1 MSQLKLSNYFKIEK
15 MVKVTAT
22 NHTPDIAIEL
32 NTPVKKPVQKSIV
45 ACGVSVEIDGEDVS
59 DQFDYLRKKGKY
71 SSREI
76 VPMAHRRRFCD
87 DLYANNKVSD
97 EYYTELISY
106 ERFIKT
112 YRLQGQRVFEPFYA
126 DGTSTREM
134 ASLVDI
140 VGRRGANF
148 WDIYKDPEFDGLM
161 VLSNPPFSFK
171 WQVIITLLE
180 ERRNFALILPWETFY
195 DKRNKDK
202 TIILEECPLKI
213 YQRRYGGEYIWFKCR
228 PYEQSFFHPIDNGKL
243 HTEGRAGVYK
253 TIGTHILYWRFDGD
267 FTRDED
273 YVEKDEQRV
282 AGRFKLRKVFKAWKA
297 YKNE

>member
-22 NHTPDIAIEL
+22 NQTPDIVIEL
-32 NTPVKKPVQKSIV
+32 NKPVKKPVQKSIV
-45 ACGVSVEIDGEDVS
+45 ACGISVEIDGEDVS
-59 DQFDYLRKKGKY
+59 DQFIDVRKKGKY

-76 VPMAHRRRFCD
+76 VPLAHRRAFCD
-87 DLYANNKVSD
+87 ELYANNKVSD

-134 ASLVDI
+134 STLVDV
-140 VGRRGANF
+140 VGFQGANF
-148 WDIYKDPEFDGLM
+148 WDIYKEHNDLL

-202 TIILEECPLKI
+202 TIVLEECPLKI
-213 YQRRYGGEYIWFKCR
+213 YQRKYGGEYIWFKCR
-228 PYEQSFFHPIDNGKL
+228 PYEQSFFHPIDDGKL
-243 HTEGRAGVYK
+243 HAEGRAGVYK
-253 TIGTHILYWRFDGD
+253 TIGTHILYWRFDGN

-282 AGRFKLRKVFKAWKA
+282 ASRFKMRKVFKAWKA
-297 YKNE
+297 LQK

>member
-1 MSQLKLSNYFKIEK
+1 MER
-15 MVKVTAT
+15 MVNVSET
-22 NHTPDIAIEL
+22 NHTPDIVIEI
-32 NTPVKKPVQKSIV
+32 NNPVKKPVQKSII
-45 ACGVSVEIDGEDVS
+45 ACGISITIDGENVS
-59 DQFDYLRKKGKY
+59 DQFVDVRKKGKY

-76 VPMAHRRRFCD
+76 VPMAHRRAFCD
-87 DLYANNKVSD
+87 ELYANNKVSD

-195 DKRNKDK
+195 DKMNKDK
-202 TIILEECPLKI
+202 TSVAEECPLKK
-213 YQRRYGGEYIWFKCR
+213 YQRKYGGEYVWFKCR
-228 PYEQSFFHPIDNGKL
+228 PHEQLFFHPIDNGKL
-243 HTEGRAGVYK
+243 HAEGRAGVYK
-253 TIGTHILYWRFDGD
+253 KIGTHILYWRFDD
-267 FTRDED
+267 NFTRDED

-282 AGRFKLRKVFKAWKA
+282 ASRFKMRKVFKAWKT
-297 YKNE
+297 YKNQ